1 MKIRAILF
9 DMDGVLINA
18 KEWHYEALNR
28 ALELFGLQ
36 ISRFDHLTTFNGLPT
51 RRKLEILT
59 LERGLPRELH
69 FFINELKQKYTM
81 ELICTKCRPLFAHEY
96 ALSKLKANGYFIA
109 VCSNSIRQTVDA
121 MMERANLAQYL
132 DFVVSNS
139 EVVQGKPSPEMY
151 QKAMAYF
158 NVEPSECLIV
168 EDNENGI
175 RAAKAAGGNLLVVR
189 DVTEV
194 NLANIMARVAEV
206 EPH

>member
-1 MKIRAILF
+1 MIKSIIF
-9 DMDGVLINA
+9 DMDGVLIDA
-18 KEWHYEALNR
+18 RDWHYEALNR

-36 ISRFDHLTTFNGLPT
+36 ISRFDHLTMFNGLPT

-59 LERGLPRELH
+59 LERGLPQELH

-81 ELICTKCRPLFAHEY
+81 ELICTKCCPLFAHEY
-96 ALSKLKANGYFIA
+96 ALSKLKANGYFVA

-151 QKAMAYF
+151 QKAMAFF
-158 NVEPSECLIV
+158 NVDPAECLIV

-206 EPH
+206 EPR

>member
-1 MKIRAILF
+1 MKVKAILF
-9 DMDGVLINA
+9 DMDGVLIDA

-59 LERGLPRELH
+59 IERGLPRELH

-81 ELICTKCRPLFAHEY
+81 ELICTKCRPLFDNVY
-96 ALSKLKANGYFIA
+96 ALSKLKASGYSVA
-109 VCSNSIRQTVDA
+109 VFSNSIRQTVDA

-139 EVVQGKPSPEMY
+139 EVVDGKPSPEMY
-151 QKAMAYF
+151 QKAMAYL

-189 DVTEV
+189 DVKEV
-194 NLANIMARVAEV
+194 NFANIKARVAEV
-206 EPH
+206 EAH

>member
-1 MKIRAILF
+1 
-9 DMDGVLINA
+9 
-18 KEWHYEALNR
+18 
-28 ALELFGLQ
+28 
-36 ISRFDHLTTFNGLPT
+36 
-51 RRKLEILT
+51 
-59 LERGLPRELH
+59 
-69 FFINELKQKYTM
+69 
-81 ELICTKCRPLFAHEY
+81 
-96 ALSKLKANGYFIA
+96 
-109 VCSNSIRQTVDA
+109 
-121 MMERANLAQYL
+121 MERANLAQYL

-151 QKAMAYF
+151 QKAMAFF

-206 EPH
+206 EPY